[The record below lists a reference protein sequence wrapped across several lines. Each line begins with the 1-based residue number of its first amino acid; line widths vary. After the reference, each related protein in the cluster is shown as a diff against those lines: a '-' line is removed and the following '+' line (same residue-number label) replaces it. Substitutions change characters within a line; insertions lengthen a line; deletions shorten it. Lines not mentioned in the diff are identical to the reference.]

1 MILICLFYYM
11 EFQNLNDNKNLFYLH
26 NWEKV
31 ILMLNEVKLLLNLKM
46 NKIIYSKILIFYN
59 FLYHQ
64 CLMNS

>member
-1 MILICLFYYM
+1 M